1 MRIGEALGL
10 HLDDL
15 DLEHGVICIR
25 RSVWRGHELTPKTEN
40 AVREVDI
47 DAALVKVLREYI
59 GESKRTLLFESSN
72 GTPLRDENLRN
83 RVLKPLLARLR
94 IPTAGLHAFRHG
106 RVTVLRKN
114 GTPSDLQK
122 QWIGHSSLRT
132 TDRYSHTRE
141 EVEFRR
147 KAIAKVGVTS
157 LVGPTGPTLD
167 PRPKRLRVAVNNA
180 A

>member
-1 MRIGEALGL
+1 M
-10 HLDDL
+10 
-15 DLEHGVICIR
+15 
-25 RSVWRGHELTPKTEN
+25 
-40 AVREVDI
+40 
-47 DAALVKVLREYI
+47 LREYI

-72 GTPLRDENLRN
+72 GTPLCDENLRN

-114 GTPSDLQK
+114 GTPSDLQE

-132 TDRYSHTRE
+132 TDRYSHTSE
-141 EVEFRR
+141 ELEFRR
-147 KAIAKVGVTS
+147 QGRGESGGHFACWTHRTHIGPSAEATVYGVG
-157 LVGPTGPTLD
+157 
-167 PRPKRLRVAVNNA
+167 NA